1 MFIIMP
7 IQLNIGDDYGQSLHL
22 WMSKNDPC
30 LNTLAI
36 ENAFVSHMVKKDDL
50 DESAMSVTEK
60 TSYTDMNIRDTLH
73 IVNNE
78 PEIMERFCLVNEFQP
93 DTDVIQVHDEQVN
106 FTYTVNDANH
116 LITRDV
122 QVDDNSAPFVNANIK
137 LYASDGIIDGA
148 ILDVSNNMK
157 VTFDLDDSNYN
168 GFKAANY
175 DKYVGEHGINSTVKL
190 DFNKQHALLTFD
202 EIARDTSSNELS
214 STDNLLSELSFNGI
228 DVTLANNTNAL
239 PMFGTYKFEQKPK
252 EIIVERDNLDTL
264 VNQDQN
270 PLPSEF
276 SESEW
281 NNLWS
286 EDVLDILGSN
296 TKFTVSTVSNS
307 GGYYCDNVG
316 FSLDDSSLHN
326 NITYMEHATG
336 GHSILIENGYLEKT
350 SNVSDITSNSVMYTI
365 VDSSES
371 LNESQY
377 KDDLTIKLWF
387 TKQTN
392 TFELPTGDES
402 NFLNGLQR
410 TSISDSSGT
419 TFTGISV
426 YYPGEELLA
435 GETNVL
441 VDTDLTTY
449 DISYNI
455 QVIALSTSNN
465 VTSYDFNNVISKSN
479 EDWVAIIPDTTTNM
493 DTSDFQNF
501 ITDLNINSSIDLS
514 DNEISIFNVKSSYIW
529 TEQIYHTDIN
539 DPKVN
544 VLDSNNSPVLGTN
557 MFVKGSNIDLNNIA
571 TDLRLIM
578 EPKNIDDLPSFNN
591 SNFTREFT
599 DGYTNVAS
607 NKSIVNIMGTDT
619 YDIINSDSSNDILT
633 FTYKFG
639 SNEVAQ
645 NIDMLSNMINISY
658 NNINSTITGSVVL
671 PETSITVLSTSN
683 NNITTTNMQSNL
695 FTGLPL
701 GYTVFKKIQSVDL
714 QCQIPFNISSI
725 CNMTTTTNVFK
736 QLDTC
741 YYVTD
746 NKGRILPDSYL
757 KQIKFN
763 SDGSSLTAS
772 RMYSIKLE
780 DNSYDTPVKSFNS
793 LIKFK
798 ISDLFLYKIK
808 LQKLVVSE
816 WIDVTNYYPFDIA
829 YDSICSMKIDL
840 SANSVIEIAIDTDKN
855 TTYSSTYIC
864 NMALENSSL
873 SFEAEGRVYDITDS
887 SVVDYLLENTWDI
900 RNGFMPDNVSF
911 RDINGLNVD
920 MSYINQNLSD
930 QGILHLN
937 INRFSNNLFSIESTK
952 NIVTNL
958 LFGVITKNIL
968 HVTSYKNNS
977 LFFDKFVFSTDYNNL
992 ILDSGVSVS
1001 LDRLNS
1007 FVGDRISFNLTS
1019 DPVSVMLYNDYRGDL
1034 WIDEELNP
1042 ENRKITNSNISV
1054 KVRFNKWRGIVKPS
1068 DFEDLYQEDVY
1079 HRIPTNI
1086 TFNLEHDGNTWTQY
1100 LGDLYVGSIYTINNI
1115 DGSLGLLGSI
1125 GLIINGLTS
1134 KYNDSTFV
1142 NTSNITVKFDKAH
1155 IELINGNVDA
1165 SYINLDY
1172 DVSFSQVLLYE
1183 FQTFGIKAAKVK
1195 VYNTER
1201 YYIFNKHGDL
1211 YVYHSPEYI
1220 VSNSTKDLL
1229 TYDFLYYINYEDS
1242 KDGVFMNIDGS
1253 NSSYS
1258 TENNLNFTW
1267 KLKYNKLDINAFTD
1281 YCVCPRPQL
1290 KCSVFSTNEFDTF
1303 PYVGTR
1309 VTKYTDL
1316 YTDLNQMYPFED
1328 IDGVNNLCFS
1338 FINSSS
1344 EKYMKFR
1351 TNEFNDLSN
1360 LVSYPIVSNKLKLD
1374 LYYGVSN
1381 DGNIFTETI
1390 FNDYITNLVSPETQT
1405 NVFDVSYNE
1414 ETLSYSV
1421 KAFQNL
1427 NLPESAYA
1435 NLFFGEKPLNLQFS
1449 GISDFQ
1455 IGDNYIDFVS
1465 GKTHDLSLIS
1475 YIQDFDN
1482 SLNQMFF
1489 TVIKFVD
1496 NNRNN
1501 MDNVDYSET
1510 TFVQATRSLKFNA
1523 MKRYTSK
1530 IFVSDLSWNDTAP
1543 LNYADFLSRINNIEL
1558 DWVLD
1563 AEFQPRVLMFSIN
1576 ALCGN
1581 SLNILTDFIGV
1592 TDSYPVK
1599 VAYFNTPDFIRCE
1612 NALGNAVVRITSM
1625 GDIIMDQ
1632 AILRN
1637 IIGYNT
1643 YSGITEQNSPTIFV
1657 KYGVEHAPNS

>member
-7 IQLNIGDDYGQSLHL
+7 VQLNIGDDYGQSLHL

-36 ENAFVSHMVKKDDL
+36 ENAFVSHMVKKNDL
-50 DESAMSVTEK
+50 DNSAMSVTEK
-60 TSYTDMNIRDTLH
+60 TRYTDMNIRDTLH

-93 DTDVIQVHDEQVN
+93 DTDVTQVHDEQVN

-116 LITRDV
+116 LITREV
-122 QVDDNSAPFVNANIK
+122 QVDDNSAPFINANIK

-148 ILDVSNNMK
+148 ILDASNNMK

-190 DFNKQHALLTFD
+190 DFNNQYALLSFD

-214 STDNLLSELSFNGI
+214 ANDNLLSDLSFNGI
-228 DVTLANNTNAL
+228 DVTLTDNTNAL

-252 EIIVERDNLDTL
+252 EIIVEQENLDTL

-270 PLPSEF
+270 QLPSEF
-276 SESEW
+276 NESEW

-286 EDVLDILGSN
+286 QDILDVLGSN
-296 TKFTVSTVSNS
+296 TEFTISTVSNS

-316 FSLDDSSLHN
+316 FSLDDSNLNN
-326 NITYMEHATG
+326 NIEYMEHATG
-336 GHSILIENGYLEKT
+336 VHTLLIENGYLEKT
-350 SNVSDITSNSVMYTI
+350 SNVSDISNNSGMYSI
-365 VDSSES
+365 IDSSES

-410 TSISDSSGT
+410 TSISESSGT

-435 GETNVL
+435 GDTNVL

-455 QVIALSTSNN
+455 EVIALSTSNN

-493 DTSDFQNF
+493 DKTHFQNF
-501 ITDLNINSSIDLS
+501 NTDFNINSLIDLS
-514 DNEISIFNVKSSYIW
+514 VNEISVFNVKSSYIW

-544 VLDSNNSPVLGTN
+544 VLDSDSTPVSGTN
-557 MFVKGSNIDLNNIA
+557 IFVKGSNVDLNNIA

-599 DGYTNVAS
+599 NEYTNVAS

-619 YDIINSDSSNDILT
+619 YDIINSDASNDILT
-633 FTYKFG
+633 FVYTFG

-658 NNINSTITGSVVL
+658 TNTNSTINGSIVL
-671 PETSITVLSTSN
+671 PETSITILSSN
-683 NNITTTNMQSNL
+683 NNNVSTSPMASNL
-695 FTGLPL
+695 FTGLPV
-701 GYTVFKKIQSVDL
+701 GYTVFQKIQSVDL
-714 QCQIPFNISSI
+714 QCQIPFTISSI

-763 SDGSSLTAS
+763 SDGSGLTAS
-772 RMYSIKLE
+772 RMYSIKLQ
-780 DNSYDTPVKSFNS
+780 DNSYDIPVKSFNS
-793 LIKFK
+793 SIEFS

-816 WIDVTNYYPFDIA
+816 WIDMTNYYPFDIA
-829 YDSICSMKIDL
+829 YDSICTMKLDL
-840 SANSVIEIAIDTDKN
+840 SANSIVEIAIDTDKS
-855 TTYSSTYIC
+855 TTYSNTYIC

-873 SFEAEGRVYDITDS
+873 SFEAEGRVYDITES
-887 SVVDYLLENTWDI
+887 TVKNYLLENNWDI
-900 RNGFMPDNVSF
+900 RNGFMPNNVSY
-911 RDINGLNVD
+911 RNINGLNTN
-920 MSYINQNLSD
+920 MSYTGQNLND
-930 QGILHLN
+930 QGILHLD
-937 INRFSNNLFSIESTK
+937 INRFSDNLFSIESNK

-958 LFGVITKNIL
+958 FFGVIPNNIL

-977 LFFDKFVFSTDYNNL
+977 LFFDKFVFSTDYDNL
-992 ILDSGVSVS
+992 ILDSGVSVT

-1007 FVGDRISFNLTS
+1007 FVSDRISFNLTT

-1034 WIDEELNP
+1034 WIDSELYP
-1042 ENRKITNSNISV
+1042 ESVTTNSNISV
-1054 KVRFNKWRGIVKPS
+1054 NVRFDKWRGIVRPL
-1068 DFEDLYQEDVY
+1068 DFEGLYQEDVY
-1079 HRIPTNI
+1079 HRNPTNI
-1086 TFNLEHDGNTWTQY
+1086 TFNLEHDGNTWSQY
-1100 LGDLYVGSIYTINNI
+1100 LGDLYVGSTHTINNI
-1115 DGSLGLLGSI
+1115 DGSSGLLGSI
-1125 GLIINGLTS
+1125 RLIINGLTS
-1134 KYNDSTFV
+1134 KYNDITFDSS
-1142 NTSNITVKFDKAH
+1142 SNITVKFDSAH
-1155 IELINGNVDA
+1155 IKLINGNVDA

-1201 YYIFNKHGDL
+1201 YYILNKHGDL
-1211 YVYHSPEYI
+1211 YVYHSPEYV

-1229 TYDFLYYINYEDS
+1229 TYDFLYYINYADLQ
-1242 KDGVFMNIDGS
+1242 DGVFMNIDGS

-1258 TENNLNFTW
+1258 TDNHLNFTW
-1267 KLKYNKLDINAFTD
+1267 KLIYNKLDINAFTD

-1290 KCSVFSTNEFDTF
+1290 KCSVFSTNEFNTF

-1309 VTKYTDL
+1309 VTKYIDL
-1316 YTDLNQMYPFED
+1316 YNDLNQMYPFEN

-1338 FINSSS
+1338 YINNSI
-1344 EKYMKFR
+1344 ETYMKFR
-1351 TNEFNDLSN
+1351 TNEFNDLSD
-1360 LVSYPIVSNKLKLD
+1360 LVSYPIISNKLKLD
-1374 LYYGVSN
+1374 LYYGLSD
-1381 DGNIFTETI
+1381 DGNIFTKTL
-1390 FNDYITNLVSPETQT
+1390 FDDYITNLISPENQT

-1421 KAFQNL
+1421 KAFHDL
-1427 NLPESAYA
+1427 DLTESAYA

-1465 GKTHDLSLIS
+1465 GKTHDLSLIT

-1496 NNRNN
+1496 NNRNT

-1510 TFVQATRSLKFNA
+1510 SFIQASRSLKFNA

-1530 IFVSDLSWNDTAP
+1530 IFVSDLSWNDTLP
-1543 LNYADFLSRINNIEL
+1543 FSYKDFLSNVNNIEL

-1563 AEFQPRVLMFSIN
+1563 AEFEPRVLLFSIN

-1625 GDIIMDQ
+1625 GDVIMDQ

-1643 YSGITEQNSPTIFV
+1643 YSGVTEQDSPTIFV